1 MKGIILACGS
11 GTWLYP
17 LTKYNYK
24 DLLENGID
32 YQFVQDKQSRSKI
45 GVLRGLHYQNAP
57 HAQVKLVRVLSG
69 SILDIV
75 VDMRYEKSTFKK
87 SFI

>member
-1 MKGIILACGS
+1 MKGIILAGGS
-11 GTWLYP
+11 GTRLYP

-45 GVLRGLHYQNAP
+45 GVLRGIHKMYYRQA
-57 HAQVKLVRVLSG
+57 KLVRVLSG

>member
-45 GVLRGLHYQNAP
+45 GVLRGIHYQNVP
-57 HAQVKLVRVLSG
+57 QTGKVGESFVG
-69 SILDIV
+69 IDIG
-75 VDMRYEKSTFKK
+75 YCC
-87 SFI
+87 

>member
-1 MKGIILACGS
+1 MKEIILAGS
-11 GTWLYP
+11 GTGSYP

-32 YQFVQDKQSRSKI
+32 YQFVPDKQSRSKR
-45 GVLRGLHYQNAP
+45 GVLRGFIIKMYHRQA
-57 HAQVKLVRVLSG
+57 KLVRVLSG

-75 VDMRYEKSTFKK
+75 VDMRYEKSTLKK